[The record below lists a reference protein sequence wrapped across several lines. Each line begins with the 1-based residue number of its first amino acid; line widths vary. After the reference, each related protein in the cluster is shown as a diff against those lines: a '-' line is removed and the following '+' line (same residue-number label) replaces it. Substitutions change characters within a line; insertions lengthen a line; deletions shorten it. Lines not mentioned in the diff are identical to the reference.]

1 MRIVKCYN
9 SPCDEWIVR
18 DIQEV
23 YNALTSDEV
32 KSDKHYNAQTVERF
46 ISWLPSIVEI
56 EINGDF
62 DNDWLNITF
71 SNHQKICYL
80 YNTGIE
86 NALLDLFKPEKP
98 EVLE

>member
-9 SPCDEWIVR
+9 TDDNNCIIK

-23 YNALTSDEV
+23 YKAVTSEETKQGDKYDALM
-32 KSDKHYNAQTVERF
+32 VERF

-56 EINGDF
+56 EMYISC
-62 DNDWLNITF
+62 DNEWLNITF
-71 SNHQKICYL
+71 SNHEKISGL

-86 NALLDLFKPEKP
+86 DGLEILFEQ
-98 EVLE
+98 